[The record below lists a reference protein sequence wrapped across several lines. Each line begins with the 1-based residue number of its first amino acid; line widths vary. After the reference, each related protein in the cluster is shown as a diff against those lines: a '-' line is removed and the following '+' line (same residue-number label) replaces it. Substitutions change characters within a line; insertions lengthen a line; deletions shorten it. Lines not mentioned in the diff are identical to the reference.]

1 MPRKPDEYAVH
12 MFLSSGHKAEVR
24 FGNIKDFQQWY
35 SSQLIPKHDSDDF
48 ITIPMKNTEGE
59 YMVIRPSSVIAIRV
73 EPIFFGSVE
82 RVEQNF

>member
-1 MPRKPDEYAVH
+1 
-12 MFLSSGHKAEVR
+12 
-24 FGNIKDFQQWY
+24 
-35 SSQLIPKHDSDDF
+35 
-48 ITIPMKNTEGE
+48 MKNTEGE